1 MAAYIDA
8 IRERQAIRPNVAGP
22 IFAGP
27 GTENNRDVINM
38 NHF

>member
-22 IFAGP
+22 ILADQALEI
-27 GTENNRDVINM
+27 TEM
-38 NHF
+38 SST